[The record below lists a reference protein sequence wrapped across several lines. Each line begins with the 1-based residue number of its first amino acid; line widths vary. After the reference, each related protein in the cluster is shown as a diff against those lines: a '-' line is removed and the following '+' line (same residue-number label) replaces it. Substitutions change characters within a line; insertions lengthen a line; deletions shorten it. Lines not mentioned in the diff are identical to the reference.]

1 VKQAQRQQQVE
12 IVYYPKKARGPVPKR
27 RQTVETQVTEE
38 IEAYVEK
45 QSSTEKPEKDSESA
59 DRRPS
64 RRSRRT
70 LTDETDLPLIE
81 KDPTEQAFVDL
92 TRLGHEAFE
101 AGRAE
106 EARVV
111 FESLVALGRRDPFA
125 HTMLGTILLGAHAL
139 DRALEQF
146 EAALE
151 IDPEDLAALVYRGEI
166 RLSRRK
172 VARAIEDLERAV
184 KLGASSDPFVAR
196 ARKLLSLAR
205 ANRTA

>member
-1 VKQAQRQQQVE
+1 MTRVKQQQVE

-27 RQTVETQVTEE
+27 LQTVETQVTEE
-38 IEAYVEK
+38 IEAFNDQRDQRE
-45 QSSTEKPEKDSESA
+45 P

-64 RRSRRT
+64 RKSRRT
-70 LTDETDLPLIE
+70 LTDETV
-81 KDPTEQAFVDL
+81 DPTEQAFVDL
-92 TRLGHEAFE
+92 TRLGHEAFQ
-101 AGRAE
+101 AGRAD

-172 VARAIEDLERAV
+172 VGRAIEDLERAV
-184 KLGASSDPFVAR
+184 KLGPGSDPFVAR
-196 ARKLLSLAR
+196 AKKLLSLAR
-205 ANRTA
+205 SNRPG

>member
-1 VKQAQRQQQVE
+1 MARSAGPKHVE
-12 IVYYPKKARGPVPKR
+12 IVYYPKKARGPIPKR
-27 RQTVETQVTEE
+27 IQTVETLVTEE
-38 IEAYVEK
+38 VEA
-45 QSSTEKPEKDSESA
+45 Q

-64 RRSRRT
+64 RKGRKT
-70 LTDETDLPLIE
+70 LTDETV
-81 KDPTEQAFVDL
+81 DPTERAFADL

-106 EARVV
+106 EARVI

-125 HTMLGTILLGAHAL
+125 HTMLGTILLGAQAL
-139 DRALEQF
+139 DQAQEQF

-166 RLSRRK
+166 RLSRK
-172 VARAIEDLERAV
+172 KTARAIEDLERAV
-184 KLGASSDPFVAR
+184 KLGASTDPFVAR
-196 ARKLLSLAR
+196 ARKLLALAR

>member
-1 VKQAQRQQQVE
+1 MARSTGSKPVE

-27 RQTVETQVTEE
+27 IQTVETLVTEE
-38 IEAYVEK
+38 VDAL
-45 QSSTEKPEKDSESA
+45 

-64 RRSRRT
+64 KKGRTT
-70 LTDETDLPLIE
+70 LTDETA
-81 KDPTEQAFVDL
+81 DPAEQAFTDL
-92 TRLGHEAFE
+92 TRLGHEAFQ

-139 DRALEQF
+139 DQALEQF

-166 RLSRRK
+166 RLSKRK
-172 VARAIEDLERAV
+172 VSRAIEDLERAV
-184 KLGASSDPFVAR
+184 KLGPGSDPFVAR
-196 ARKLLSLAR
+196 ARKLLLLAR
-205 ANRTA
+205 ANRNG

>member
-1 VKQAQRQQQVE
+1 MTRVKQQQVE

-27 RQTVETQVTEE
+27 LQTVETQVTEE
-38 IEAYVEK
+38 IQAFNDQHAAHEA
-45 QSSTEKPEKDSESA
+45 SA
-59 DRRPS
+59 DRGSPDRRPS
-64 RRSRRT
+64 RKARRT
-70 LTDETDLPLIE
+70 LTDETGLQNV
-81 KDPTEQAFVDL
+81 DPTEQAFVDL

-172 VARAIEDLERAV
+172 VARAVEDLERAV
-184 KLGASSDPFVAR
+184 KLGASTDPFVAR

-205 ANRTA
+205 SNRTT